1 MRSLSLVMSMSQH
14 WSDLEQTEYDPQE
27 FVERLA
33 YRARTGSGQ
42 GLSDAENLHDVFLA
56 AIKDLKFMHER
67 QTTKC
72 KELEEKV
79 NRPSCHL
86 LFNSRRSYRCPQSD
100 TINNIFIS
108 FMFTIILTRFVR
120 TRRRIGRAWLDLLRV
135 IRRPQLLTRASTRES
150 TWWRGK

>member
-1 MRSLSLVMSMSQH
+1 MMSMSQY

-56 AIKDLKFMHER
+56 AIKDLKLMHER

-79 NRPSCHL
+79 NRPSCPLHIL
-86 LFNSRRSYRCPQSD
+86 CHSCRSYPCSQSYFRQ
-100 TINNIFIS
+100 N
-108 FMFTIILTRFVR
+108 
-120 TRRRIGRAWLDLLRV
+120 
-135 IRRPQLLTRASTRES
+135 
-150 TWWRGK
+150 

>member
-56 AIKDLKFMHER
+56 AIKDDPSSVTVGT
-67 QTTKC
+67 QT
-72 KELEEKV
+72 V
-79 NRPSCHL
+79 
-86 LFNSRRSYRCPQSD
+86 RS
-100 TINNIFIS
+100 
-108 FMFTIILTRFVR
+108 M
-120 TRRRIGRAWLDLLRV
+120 GA
-135 IRRPQLLTRASTRES
+135 
-150 TWWRGK
+150 